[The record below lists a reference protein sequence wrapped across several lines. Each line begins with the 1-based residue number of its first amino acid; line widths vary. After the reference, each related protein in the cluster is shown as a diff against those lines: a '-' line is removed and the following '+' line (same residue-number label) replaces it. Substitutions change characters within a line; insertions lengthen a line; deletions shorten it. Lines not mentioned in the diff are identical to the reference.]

1 MHMDLK
7 GGKLKLE
14 YRSLK
19 ENNGRMVVAEV
30 GQWWREGKQWSN
42 DKIMWKL
49 KGIFNYKKIYFIFIK
64 KIG

>member
-30 GQWWREGKQWSN
+30 G
-42 DKIMWKL
+42 
-49 KGIFNYKKIYFIFIK
+49 
-64 KIG
+64 